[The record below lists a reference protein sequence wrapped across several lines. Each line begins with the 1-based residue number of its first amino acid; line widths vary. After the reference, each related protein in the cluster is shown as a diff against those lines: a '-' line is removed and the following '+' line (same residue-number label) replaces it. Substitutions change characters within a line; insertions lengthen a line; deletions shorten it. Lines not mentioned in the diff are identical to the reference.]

1 MNRGYNSTFDCV
13 HPKREGR
20 KTNEKTNRHK
30 PFRNVNSATL
40 SHTFTYSSRPGYAH
54 IVKHW
59 IKIIYVYIYI
69 SLDSIVFL
77 VIFMLSLSLFLN
89 CYALNCE
96 WWIANGLL
104 LLFFSLWTQ
113 QRLSLPVS
121 TVIIIYY
128 FSLSISW
135 RETSLQ
141 NVALTF
147 RELDVD
153 HLVFFILCVCFF
165 VCLCAAYKR
174 FELELVDDDDNFV
187 CLISTEL
194 YVSPLSAHWRN
205 RQCEK
210 NDNIIIIIL
219 NHINRI
225 VA

>member
-69 SLDSIVFL
+69 PRFDCVSRYLYA
-77 VIFMLSLSLFLN
+77 LSLSLSQLLCIELWVVNCKWIVASFFFTVDTAAFEFARLN
-89 CYALNCE
+89 GYHH
-96 WWIANGLL
+96 
-104 LLFFSLWTQ
+104 LLFTFHLLTWNISPKC
-113 QRLSLPVS
+113 SVNVS
-121 TVIIIYY
+121 RVGRWS
-128 FSLSISW
+128 FG
-135 RETSLQ
+135 
-141 NVALTF
+141 
-147 RELDVD
+147 
-153 HLVFFILCVCFF
+153 VFHSVCVCFF